1 MKIFLKILSW
11 TVMTVFV
18 SLAVVPVGVRFFRF
32 TPYAVVSGSMEPTYK
47 IGSLVFVKDVP
58 VKSIETGDSISFV
71 LDEDLTVATHRVV
84 GISDDGQYFYTKGD
98 ANETADPSPV
108 YYKNI
113 IGKVS
118 FSIPLL
124 GYFSIW
130 ARSIY
135 GQIFF
140 GCLIFGLVMAIIV
153 RKVSRY
159 RTANRTQTVSV

>member
-1 MKIFLKILSW
+1 MKIFFKILSW
-11 TVMTVFV
+11 AVMTVFV
-18 SLAVVPVGVRFFRF
+18 SLAVALVGLRFCGF

-47 IGSLVFVKDVP
+47 TGSIVFVKDIP
-58 VKSIETGDSISFV
+58 VKNIQTGDTISFV
-71 LDEDLTVATHRVV
+71 LDEDLTVATHRVIS
-84 GISDDGQYFYTKGD
+84 ISDNGEYFYTKGD
-98 ANETADPSPV
+98 ANKTADPSPV

-130 ARSIY
+130 ATSIY

-140 GCLIFGLVMAIIV
+140 GCLIFGLVAAIVV
-153 RKVSRY
+153 RKISKY
-159 RTANRTQTVSV
+159 RAANHTQTVSA